1 MPVKQDSWSADRSED
16 LAQLRAQIRDNERIW
31 LGFRH
36 IEVSII
42 GAHSLRE
49 LIALLISGIRDTFP
63 NVACATIACLDPDY
77 SLARLLA
84 QEGEPHL
91 EDGAFV
97 TISRPSLEALFS
109 DLPHP
114 QLGRCNASL
123 QSVLFP
129 CCKYQLGSMA
139 LMPLVLRGKLVG
151 SLNQASRH
159 ATHYEQDAATDFLEH
174 LAAVSAMCIDN
185 VVNRERLKADG
196 LTDPLTDVANRRFFE
211 RRLHE
216 ELTRWS
222 RRGGSL
228 ICMLA
233 DIDHFKQV
241 NDTYGHQVGDRVLQ
255 QVAALL
261 GKDLRASDVLA
272 RYGGEEFVLLLPET
286 SEKQGSAIAERL
298 RDVVASASFDVGAGE
313 ALNVTL
319 SAGLAVLDRR
329 SGEVGDNPASS
340 LLQQADA
347 ALYRA
352 KQTGRNKVVVAR

>member
-1 MPVKQDSWSADRSED
+1 MATRDSWPTDNSED
-16 LAQLRAQIRDNERIW
+16 MVQLQAQIRDNERIW

-36 IEVSII
+36 VEVDII

-49 LIALLISGIRDTFP
+49 LIKLLIGGIRDTFP
-63 NVACATIACLDPDY
+63 NVSCASIACLDPDY
-77 SLARLLA
+77 ALARLLA
-84 QEGEPHL
+84 QETEPRLDDGE
-91 EDGAFV
+91 FV
-97 TISRPSLEALFS
+97 TISRDSLESLFS
-109 DLPHP
+109 DLRRPK
-114 QLGRCNASL
+114 LGPCNANL

-129 CCKYQLGSMA
+129 SYKDQLGSMA
-139 LMPLVLRGKLVG
+139 LMPLVLRGKLIG

-159 ATHYEQDAATDFLEH
+159 ATHYQQNAATDFLEH

-196 LTDPLTDVANRRFFE
+196 LTDPLTGVANRRFFE

-228 ICMLA
+228 ICMLV

-241 NDTYGHQVGDRVLQ
+241 NDTFGHQAGDRVLR
-255 QVAALL
+255 QVADLL

-298 RDVVASASFDVGAGE
+298 RHVVECAPFNTGTKDR
-313 ALNVTL
+313 LTVTL
-319 SAGLAVLDRR
+319 SAGLTVLDRR
-329 SGEVGDNPASS
+329 SGEVGNDPAST
-340 LLQQADA
+340 LLEQADA

-352 KQTGRNKVVVAR
+352 KQTGRNKVVIAR